1 MFYMSFSTDIV
12 SHYCIHTTFPI
23 LVDRYFAH
31 MPNRKIRSNDVLLV
45 SIATLHIAIKVR
57 ESTIIKSSTLAW
69 FGRNKFSSST
79 ITNIELKILLSLDW
93 GCNPPTTIAFIMHF
107 LLLLPDNMNRSK
119 REIYETSSFMAGT

>member
-1 MFYMSFSTDIV
+1 
-12 SHYCIHTTFPI
+12 
-23 LVDRYFAH
+23 
-31 MPNRKIRSNDVLLV
+31 MPNRNIRSNDVLLV

-57 ESTIIKSSTLAW
+57 ESAIIKSSTLAW
-69 FGRNKFSSST
+69 FGRNKFSSTT

-107 LLLLPDNMNRSK
+107 LLLLPDNTNRSK